1 MTPPERLRLDL
12 AAARRR
18 GEAFAQAW
26 PAATARAVHGQRADE
41 AEVWRASFTATAAAW
56 AAAWHGRAA
65 TRAQRAVHALADDE
79 RVAMPEH
86 GECACG
92 TALPPPRHGPG
103 RKWCSD
109 ACRRAASRGQRVAV
123 AA

>member
-1 MTPPERLRLDL
+1 MADL

-26 PAATARAVHGQRADE
+26 PAAVARAGGGQRTDE
-41 AEVWRASFTATAAAW
+41 RQAWSAAFTATAAAW
-56 AAAWHGRAA
+56 EDAWHRRAA
-65 TRAQRAVHALADDE
+65 TRAQRAILAVATDPD
-79 RVAMPEH
+79 RVALPEH

-92 TALPPPRHGPG
+92 TALAPPRHGPP

-109 ACRRAASRGQRVAV
+109 GCRRAASRGRRVAV

>member
-1 MTPPERLRLDL
+1 MTVAAELRRDLDD
-12 AAARRR
+12 ARRA
-18 GEAFAQAW
+18 GLAFEDAW
-26 PAATARAVHGQRADE
+26 PEGVKRAVTGQRADE
-41 AEVWRASFTATAAAW
+41 GAAW
-56 AAAWHGRAA
+56 SAALAATRDAWASAWHGRAA
-65 TRAQRAVHALADDE
+65 TRAQRAVHALAVDDE

-92 TALPPPRHGPG
+92 TALPPPRHGPQ

-109 ACRRAASRGQRVAV
+109 ACRRAASRRVAL